1 MFKNLSCNMGN
12 RFQRGALEGRKL
24 RVVVKEV
31 LKAQFIALYYLF
43 FERYDFLYLFF
54 LFSFFF
60 FLSIQD
66 DPFVIKE
73 KSKDGVI
80 SFKGYCID
88 LLEELARNL
97 HFTYD
102 IYTTPDGNYGAEA
115 ENGTWNGVIGEL
127 INRVGIK
134 QLIHSLP
141 RRKNRGQT
149 QKIPK
154 TITKKSF
161 FSFLESVLIWLLL
174 P

>member
-12 RFQRGALEGRKL
+12 RLQTGALEGRKL

-31 LKAQFIALYYLF
+31 LKAHSIYSSLIFSI

-54 LFSFFF
+54 FFQ
-60 FLSIQD
+60 SIQD

-73 KSKDGVI
+73 KSKDGAI

-127 INRVGIK
+127 INRVGILYSWAK
-134 QLIHSLP
+134 ES
-141 RRKNRGQT
+141 RTKTKNN
-149 QKIPK
+149 
-154 TITKKSF
+154 
-161 FSFLESVLIWLLL
+161 
-174 P
+174 

>member
-1 MFKNLSCNMGN
+1 MFKNLSCNMEN

-31 LKAQFIALYYLF
+31 LKAQFIALEYLF

-54 LFSFFF
+54 FLFLFQ
-60 FLSIQD
+60 LIQD

-73 KSKDGVI
+73 KRKDGAI

-134 QLIHSLP
+134 QSLHFLP
-141 RRKNRGQT
+141 GRNRGQT
-149 QKIPK
+149 QKITK
-154 TITKKSF
+154 TITDKSF
-161 FSFLESVLIWLLL
+161 FLFLKAC
-174 P
+174 